1 MKEGVR
7 GSKWWGGKWGPDLPP
22 LAPAITPGPFSSRA
36 SLPLL
41 VEDWGLTYSALFMGT
56 EEVVRK
62 GRR

>member
-7 GSKWWGGKWGPDLPP
+7 GSKWWGGKWGPPRWHQQLL
-22 LAPAITPGPFSSRA
+22 LAPSLSRA

-41 VEDWGLTYSALFMGT
+41 VEDWGLTYSALFRGT